1 MALVAMGTDGLLG
14 NVVVRVAVP
23 LDPTE
28 PDADGVL
35 QRVDAVP
42 ASTVPEAVQA

>member
-1 MALVAMGTDGLLG
+1 MDADGLLEH
-14 NVVVRVAVP
+14 VVVRVVVP
-23 LDPTE
+23 PDPLE

-35 QRVDAVP
+35 ELVDAAP